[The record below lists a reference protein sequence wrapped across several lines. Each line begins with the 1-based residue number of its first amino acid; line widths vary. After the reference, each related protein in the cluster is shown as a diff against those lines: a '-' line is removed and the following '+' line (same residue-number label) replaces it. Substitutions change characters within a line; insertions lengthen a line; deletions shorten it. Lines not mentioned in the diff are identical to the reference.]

1 MLLEPITEYLLWS
14 GTYCLKS
21 YITYKILLKVLTRY
35 IVKKATITLKRRNM
49 AQTLIG
55 QIDRV
60 LFEGEDGFFI
70 AVLKTGEK
78 ISGIYY
84 ESAIENIK
92 GSAIT
97 LEGEWHEHKKYGRTF
112 KFDAIKVNQ
121 NELFFFLNKIIK
133 GFTKKLSAELIEH
146 FGAEELVNIL
156 DNDIEKLLEF
166 KGIKEKR
173 LKKIQSSWKQFRSM
187 RELGEFLSPY
197 NVSPVLLTTIATAM
211 KDVNEP
217 CSKIKENP
225 YLLTSINGIG
235 FKRADE
241 LALKMGID
249 SEDENRISAA
259 MDYMLLDYCEANGN
273 SCIEKSLLFS
283 GLDELL
289 GFYQKEHLYE
299 AALVERV
306 SEGSIVLMKNDRL
319 SPGRLYDAEK
329 FLHDTFTKR
338 AKLDS
343 GGFVKDLEAF
353 LADSELKL
361 GEQQKKAVE
370 IINNGASLL
379 FLVGYAGTGKSTTS
393 KTILELLNTRYD
405 NKEIMTCALSGIAS
419 QRISD
424 TTGFESATIQS
435 LLVKHEESDKFPYS
449 VVLID
454 EASMINSSL
463 FARLMGKISNKAIV
477 IIVGDDAQ
485 LPPIGAGNVLSD
497 VLTLK
502 LAPIVK
508 LTQIYRQSPE
518 QAITLIANQIRQGEV
533 PQYRGKYEDFEFV
546 DVNIANYYAL
556 KNQLTQEELKALREQ
571 NSQDIIAEMLHRVV
585 ESIEKA
591 RYRLKNKQIKE
602 YLNYFQVITPMK
614 GGTLG
619 TTNLNKILQE
629 YFNPNPKKC
638 IKRGELEFRL
648 MDKVVHTKN
657 ENMTSWSSDGFKMGE
672 DSHTRRIFNGMSG
685 LLFRID
691 EEEEQAYVFYPNE
704 DIVVKYEYDELKA
717 YLMLSYA
724 LTIHKVQGMEYDI
737 VVIPMS
743 FTHFIMHNTKLIYT
757 AITRAKHRC
766 VVIGESGAFENA
778 CRRLET
784 TQRDTV
790 LLEL

>member
-1 MLLEPITEYLLWS
+1 M
-14 GTYCLKS
+14 
-21 YITYKILLKVLTRY
+21 
-35 IVKKATITLKRRNM
+35 AMTI
-49 AQTLIG
+49 IG
-55 QIDRV
+55 QIERI
-60 LFEGEDGFFI
+60 LFEGDDGFFI

-78 ISGIYY
+78 VSGTYY
-84 ESAIENIK
+84 ESDIKNIK

-112 KFDAIKVNQ
+112 KFTSIKVNQ
-121 NELFFFLNKIIK
+121 NELFFFLTKVLK
-133 GFTKKLSAELIEH
+133 GFTKKLAADLIEQ
-146 FGAEELVNIL
+146 FGSENLVNIL
-156 DNDIEKLLEF
+156 DNDIERLLEV

-173 LKKIQSSWKQFRSM
+173 LKKIQTSWKQFRSM

-211 KDVNEP
+211 KDVDEP
-217 CSKIKENP
+217 CSKIKNNP
-225 YLLTSINGIG
+225 YILTGISGIG

-241 LALKMGID
+241 LALKMGV
-249 SEDENRISAA
+249 SREDENRISAA
-259 MDYMLLDYCEANGN
+259 MDYLLLDYCEANGN
-273 SCIEKSLLFS
+273 SCIEKSLLFN

-289 GFYQKEHLYE
+289 GFVQKEHLYE

-306 SEGSIVLMKNDRL
+306 GEGSIVMMKNDRL
-319 SPGRLYDAEK
+319 SPARLYDAEK
-329 FLHDTFTKR
+329 FLYETFRER
-338 AKLDS
+338 AKRDS
-343 GGFVKDLEAF
+343 GGYVKVLDAF
-353 LADSELKL
+353 LADSSLKL
-361 GEQQKKAVE
+361 GEEQRRAVE
-370 IINNGASLL
+370 MINSGASIL

-405 NKEIMTCALSGIAS
+405 NKEIITCALSGIAS

-463 FARLMGKISNKAIV
+463 FARLMSKISNKAVV

-497 VLTLK
+497 VLALQ

-518 QAITLIANQIRQGEV
+518 QAITLIANEIRRGEV
-533 PQYRGKYEDFEFV
+533 PHYRGEYADFDFV

-556 KNQLTQEELKALREQ
+556 KNQLTQDELKELREK

-591 RYRLKNKQIKE
+591 RYRLNNKQIKE

-619 TTNLNKILQE
+619 SNNLNRVLQE

-638 IKRGELEFRL
+638 IKKGEQEFRL

-657 ENMTSWSSDGFKMGE
+657 ENMNSWSAEGFKMGE
-672 DSHTRRIFNGMSG
+672 DSHERRIFNGMSG
-685 LLFRID
+685 LLFKID
-691 EEEEQAYVFYPNE
+691 EDEEQAFVFYPNE
-704 DIVVKYEYDELKA
+704 DVVVVYEYDELKSH
-717 YLMLSYA
+717 LMLSYA

-757 AITRAKHRC
+757 AITRAKHKC
-766 VVIGESGAFENA
+766 IIIGESAAFENA
-778 CRRLET
+778 CRRVEVT
-784 TQRDTV
+784 RRDTV
-790 LLEL
+790 LLELQGAAG

>member
-1 MLLEPITEYLLWS
+1 M
-14 GTYCLKS
+14 
-21 YITYKILLKVLTRY
+21 
-35 IVKKATITLKRRNM
+35 M
-49 AQTLIG
+49 QTLIG
-55 QIDRV
+55 QIDRI
-60 LFEGEDGFFI
+60 LFEDEGFFI
-70 AVLKTGEK
+70 AVLKSGEK
-78 ISGIYY
+78 ISGTYY
-84 ESAIENIK
+84 ESDVSNLK

-97 LEGEWHEHKKYGRTF
+97 LKGYWEEHKKYGKTF
-112 KFDAIKVNQ
+112 KFDFLKVNQ

-173 LKKIQSSWKQFRSM
+173 LKKIQSSWKKFRSM

-197 NVSPVLLTTIATAM
+197 DVSPALLTTIATAM
-211 KDVNEP
+211 KDVEKP
-217 CSKIKENP
+217 CTKIKDNP
-225 YLLTSINGIG
+225 YILTSINSIG

-241 LALKMGID
+241 LALKMGVD
-249 SEDENRISAA
+249 KENEGRISSA
-259 MDYMLLDYCEANGN
+259 MDYVLMNYCEQNGN
-273 SCIEKSLLFS
+273 SCIAKEILFS

-289 GFYQKEHLYE
+289 GFSDRHNLYE
-299 AALVERV
+299 AALIERV
-306 SEGSIVLMKNDRL
+306 AEQSIVIMKNDRV
-319 SPGRLYDAEK
+319 SPARLYDAEK
-329 FLHDTFTKR
+329 FLYDTFTTR

-343 GGFVKDLEAF
+343 GGFVKDLDKF

-361 GEQQKKAVE
+361 GEQQKEAVSK
-370 IINNGASLL
+370 INAGVSLL

-393 KTILELLNTRYD
+393 KTILDLIATRYD
-405 NKEIMTCALSGIAS
+405 SKEIMTCALSGIAS

-424 TTGFESATIQS
+424 TTGYESATIQS
-435 LLVKHEESDKFPYS
+435 LLIKHEKQDKFPYS
-449 VVLID
+449 VILID

-463 FARLMGKISNKAIV
+463 FARLLAKISNKAIV

-497 VLTLK
+497 ALTLE

-508 LTQIYRQSPE
+508 LTKIYRQSEE
-518 QAITLIANQIRQGEV
+518 QAITLIANEIRVGQV
-533 PQYRGKYEDFEFV
+533 PEYRKKYDDFEFV
-546 DVNIANYYAL
+546 DVSIENYYAL
-556 KNQLTQEELKALREQ
+556 KNQLSQDELKNLRDD
-571 NSQDIIAEMLHRVV
+571 NSNQIVTEIVHRVV

-591 RYRLKNKQIKE
+591 RYRLNNKQIKE

-614 GGTLG
+614 GGILG
-619 TTNLNKILQE
+619 SNNLNKVLQE

-638 IKRGELEFRL
+638 VKRGGLEFRL

-657 ENMTSWSSDGFKMGE
+657 ENMTSWSAEGFKMGE
-672 DSHTRRIFNGMSG
+672 DSNQRRIFNGMSG
-685 LLFRID
+685 LLFKIEEDD
-691 EEEEQAYVFYPNE
+691 EQLFVFYPNE
-704 DIVVKYEYDELKA
+704 DVVVVYEYEELKSH
-717 YLMLSYA
+717 LMLSYA

-757 AITRAKHRC
+757 AITRAKHKC
-766 VVIGESGAFENA
+766 ILVGEGAAFESGCRKFEVT
-778 CRRLET
+778 R
-784 TQRDTV
+784 RDTV